1 MQTGNR
7 RIKQKR
13 RRAST
18 VAKRKSIYAAY
29 THRVAV
35 VLQKAK
41 VKVSAAQLQ
50 ELVEGHAPP
59 LDRNVKHSTFQT
71 YVRDWRR
78 NGRTQKRMAKV
89 LRDVLWPESGRPSE
103 EQRAEQKVRMP
114 TEYAAI
120 LSGKPPSKKFLK

>member
-18 VAKRKSIYAAY
+18 VAKRKSSYAAQ
-29 THRVAV
+29 THQVAV
-35 VLQKAK
+35 VLREAN

-103 EQRAEQKVRMP
+103 EQLAEQKMRMP
-114 TEYAAI
+114 IEYAEI
-120 LSGKPPSKKFLK
+120 LSGKSLPKKFLK